1 MYGLWWFFVVI
12 CGIVYLTVLVFLALA
27 LWRARSP
34 HTDPATGRRVR
45 RTIAGAVLLTALI
58 LVAVLVASV
67 AVGKTVAA
75 VPTKPAPVVVEV
87 RGQQWWWEITYPDQ
101 VASNTVVTA
110 NEIHIPTGRPVMLR
124 LSSLDVIHSFW
135 VPSLHGK
142 MDLIS
147 SRINTTWMQADRPGV
162 FRGQCAEFC
171 GLQHAHM
178 GLFVVAEPPELF
190 DRWLANERRPAVEPF
205 DAVRR
210 RGKEVF
216 FNAPCLL
223 CHSIRGTEAFGQ
235 VAPDLTHFGS
245 RRSIGAA
252 TLPNTT
258 GNLAGWIADSHRIKP
273 GNRMP
278 PMSIAPADMQ
288 PLLAYL
294 EGLK

>member
-1 MYGLWWFFVVI
+1 
-12 CGIVYLTVLVFLALA
+12 
-27 LWRARSP
+27 
-34 HTDPATGRRVR
+34 
-45 RTIAGAVLLTALI
+45 
-58 LVAVLVASV
+58 
-67 AVGKTVAA
+67 
-75 VPTKPAPVVVEV
+75 VVVEV

-142 MDLIS
+142 MDLIP

-178 GLFVVAEPPELF
+178 GLFVVAEPPESF

-210 RGKEVF
+210 RGKELF

-258 GNLAGWIADSHRIKP
+258 GNLAGWITDSHRIKP

-278 PMSIAPADMQ
+278 PMSIASEDMQ